1 MIKAVLSL
9 QKQTDFFSKII
20 NLTFKSIVQSCALV
34 VNNLN
39 RGVILGNNESNQHMG
54 GIIYGHKG
62 AFWGGIWAVVAGVL
76 LHLPMYFKAADVG
89 YRLAGTPMD
98 LPMQVGM
105 ILIVAGMVFTVY
117 GLLPD
122 NKKAHTEALD
132 LKVRALDDA
141 PIRGSHIALLL
152 VMAAAVTIDVMKPTT
167 LSFVIPG
174 MTAEYGLKSP
184 LNPNGSVSAAL
195 LPLSGIT
202 GTVLGSFLW
211 GWLGDRIG
219 RRASILLAA
228 VSFIGTSICGSMP
241 TYAMNVFMCFV
252 MGFGVGGML
261 PIMYTIMAETIP
273 ARHRGWI
280 MVLIGGDVV
289 GAYILT
295 SWLAA
300 ELVPVSSWRILWLI
314 GLPTGVFLIFL
325 NRWIPESPRYLL
337 MHGRTEEAK
346 AVMKRFGAKVVEQT
360 SSKLKVEKGVK
371 DRMSQLFQPPFSF
384 ITIAVL
390 LLALGVG
397 LVSFGF
403 QLWIPSNLQK
413 MGFTEAEA
421 NYMLRDSALIGFPLN
436 FLIAWLYGFWSS
448 KRTLILLSGLTALSL
463 IGFALAGPAI
473 ASNQTLLYALLIMPI
488 WGISSIVSVLSAYCV
503 EIYPTRLRSRGSGLG
518 AGFSKAGGVL
528 IIGLVTISVAPPS
541 IMGTALIG
549 AIPMALAAL
558 ALILFGIET
567 QKRRLE
573 DITKQQFENWPFQMV
588 KKNN

>member
-1 MIKAVLSL
+1 MNRDRTTTTNRSG
-9 QKQTDFFSKII
+9 
-20 NLTFKSIVQSCALV
+20 AL
-34 VNNLN
+34 
-39 RGVILGNNESNQHMG
+39 G
-54 GIIYGHKG
+54 GIIYAHKG
-62 AFWGGIWAVVAGVL
+62 AFWSGIWAVIIGVL
-76 LHLPMYFKAADVG
+76 LHLPMYLKAQERG
-89 YRLAGTPMD
+89 YRLVGTPMD
-98 LPMQVGM
+98 MPMMIGM
-105 ILIVAGMVFTVY
+105 VLIVIGLGLTLY
-117 GLLPD
+117 GILPKSRD
-122 NKKAHTEALD
+122 NTD
-132 LKVRALDDA
+132 IMNLKVRALDDA
-141 PIRGSHIALLL
+141 SISMPHIALLF

-174 MTAEYGLKSP
+174 MTEEYGLKSP
-184 LNPNGSVSAAL
+184 LNPGGSMPAAI
-195 LPLSGIT
+195 LPFAGIT
-202 GTVLGSFLW
+202 GTVIGSFLW
-211 GWLGDRIG
+211 GWMGDRIG

-252 MGFGVGGML
+252 MGLGVGGML

-300 ELVPVSSWRILWLI
+300 ELVPVYSWRILWLI
-314 GLPTGVFLIFL
+314 GLPTGVILILL

-337 MHGRTEEAK
+337 MHGYNEEAK
-346 AVMKRFGAKVVEQT
+346 NVMKRYGAKIIKDTT
-360 SSKLKVEKGVK
+360 SKIQVEKNVR
-371 DRMSQLFQPPFSF
+371 DRIIQLFQPPYLK
-384 ITIAVL
+384 ITSAVM

-436 FLIAWLYGFWSS
+436 FLVAWLYGFWSS
-448 KRTLILLSGLTALSL
+448 KRTLILLSGFTAVSL
-463 IGFALAGPAI
+463 LGFAFAGDAI
-473 ASNQTLLYALLIMPI
+473 ADNQVLLYSLLVMPI
-488 WGISSIVSVLSAYCV
+488 WGISSVVAVLSAYCV

-528 IIGLVTISVAPPS
+528 IIGLVALSVAPPS
-541 IMGTALIG
+541 IIGTALIG
-549 AIPMALAAL
+549 AVPMGLAAL
-558 ALILFGIET
+558 TLSYFGVET
-567 QKRRLE
+567 HKRQLE
-573 DITKQQFENWPFQMV
+573 EITAEQITQWGLQPETTLRDNG
-588 KKNN
+588 

>member
-1 MIKAVLSL
+1 MGSDGENKYL
-9 QKQTDFFSKII
+9 
-20 NLTFKSIVQSCALV
+20 
-34 VNNLN
+34 
-39 RGVILGNNESNQHMG
+39 G

-62 AFWGGIWAVVAGVL
+62 AFWGGIWAVIIGVL
-76 LHLPMYFKAADVG
+76 LHLPMYLKASDVG
-89 YRLAGTPMD
+89 YRLVGTPMD
-98 LPMQVGM
+98 LPMQIGM
-105 ILIVAGMVFTVY
+105 FLIVAGMILTIY
-117 GLLPD
+117 GLLPS
-122 NKKAHTEALD
+122 KEETELEVLN
-132 LKVRALDDA
+132 LKIRTLDDA

-174 MTAEYGLKSP
+174 MTEEYGLKSP
-184 LNPNGSVSAAL
+184 LNPGGSVPAAL
-195 LPLSGIT
+195 LPLSGII

-300 ELVPVSSWRILWLI
+300 ELVPVYSWRILWLI

-325 NRWIPESPRYLL
+325 NRWIPESPRYLM
-337 MHGRTEEAK
+337 MHGRSEEAK
-346 AVMKRFGAKVVEQT
+346 AVMQRFGAKVVEDT
-360 SSKLKVEKGVK
+360 SSKLNVEKGVT
-371 DRMSQLFQPPFSF
+371 DRMIQLFQPPFSF
-384 ITIAVL
+384 ITMAVL

-436 FLIAWLYGFWSS
+436 FLVAWLYGFWSS
-448 KRTLILLSGLTALSL
+448 KRTLIILSGLTAISL
-463 IGFALAGPAI
+463 VTFAFVGETV

-541 IMGTALIG
+541 IVGTALIG
-549 AIPMALAAL
+549 AIPMTIAAFALL
-558 ALILFGIET
+558 FFGIET
-567 QKRRLE
+567 HKRRLE
-573 DITKQQFENWPFQMV
+573 DITAQQFENWSFQPAQ
-588 KKNN
+588 KNK

>member
-1 MIKAVLSL
+1 MNSD
-9 QKQTDFFSKII
+9 TSY
-20 NLTFKSIVQSCALV
+20 QSWA
-34 VNNLN
+34 
-39 RGVILGNNESNQHMG
+39 
-54 GIIYGHKG
+54 GITYGHKG
-62 AFWGGIWAVVAGVL
+62 AFWSGIWAVTLGVI
-76 LHLPMYFKAADVG
+76 LHLPMYVKAHDVG
-89 YRLAGTPMD
+89 YHLAGTPMD
-98 LPMQVGM
+98 LPMKIGMALIVLGM
-105 ILIVAGMVFTVY
+105 ILTLY
-117 GLLPD
+117 GLLPQK
-122 NKKAHTEALD
+122 NKADPDILN
-132 LKVRALDDA
+132 LKVCALDDA

-174 MTAEYGLKSP
+174 MTEEYGLKSP
-184 LNPNGSVSAAL
+184 LNPDGTVPAAL
-195 LPLSGIT
+195 LPLSGII
-202 GTVLGSFLW
+202 GTVIGSFLW

-241 TYAMNVFMCFV
+241 TFTMNVFMCFI

-300 ELVPVSSWRILWLI
+300 ELVPIYSWRILWLI
-314 GLPTGVFLIFL
+314 GLPTGIFLIFL

-337 MHGRTEEAK
+337 TQGRNEEAK
-346 AVMKRFGAKVVEQT
+346 AVMRRFGANIVEDK

-371 DRMSQLFQPPFSF
+371 DRMIQLFQPPFGY
-384 ITIAVL
+384 ITAAVL

-403 QLWIPSNLQK
+403 QLWIPTNLQK

-436 FLIAWLYGFWSS
+436 FLIAWLYGFWNS
-448 KRTLILLSGLTALSL
+448 KRTLILLSGVTAASL
-463 IGFALAGPAI
+463 IGFSLVGEAI

-528 IIGLVTISVAPPS
+528 IIGLVAISVAPPS
-541 IMGTALIG
+541 IAGTALIG

-558 ALILFGIET
+558 ALVLFGVET
-567 QKRRLE
+567 HKRQLE
-573 DITKQQFENWPFQMV
+573 DITVQQLKNWSLQPV
-588 KKNN
+588 EKEK

>member
-1 MIKAVLSL
+1 MES
-9 QKQTDFFSKII
+9 DS
-20 NLTFKSIVQSCALV
+20 SYQSW
-34 VNNLN
+34 
-39 RGVILGNNESNQHMG
+39 E
-54 GIIYGHKG
+54 GITYGHKG
-62 AFWGGIWAVVAGVL
+62 AFWAGIWAVTIGVI
-76 LHLPMYFKAADVG
+76 LHLPMYIKAHDVG
-89 YRLAGTPMD
+89 YRLVGTPMD
-98 LPMQVGM
+98 MPMKIGM
-105 ILIVAGMVFTVY
+105 ILIILGMILTLY
-117 GLLPD
+117 GLLP
-122 NKKAHTEALD
+122 KKDIIDPDILN

-141 PIRGSHIALLL
+141 PIRGQHVALLL

-174 MTAEYGLKSP
+174 MTEEYGLKSP
-184 LNPNGSVSAAL
+184 LNPDGTVPAAL

-241 TYAMNVFMCFV
+241 TFAMNVFMCFI

-300 ELVPVSSWRILWLI
+300 ELVPVYSWRILWLI
-314 GLPTGVFLIFL
+314 GLPTGIFLIFL

-337 MHGRTEEAK
+337 TQGRNKEAK
-346 AVMKRFGAKVVEQT
+346 AVMRRFGAKIIEDQT
-360 SSKLKVEKGVK
+360 SKLKVESGVK
-371 DRMSQLFQPPFSF
+371 DRMIQLFQPPFSY
-384 ITIAVL
+384 ITAAVL

-463 IGFALAGPAI
+463 FGFTLAGDAI

-528 IIGLVTISVAPPS
+528 IIGLVAISVAPPS
-541 IMGTALIG
+541 IAGTALTG
-549 AIPMALAAL
+549 AVPMALAAL
-558 ALILFGIET
+558 ALVFFGIET
-567 QKRRLE
+567 HKRQLE
-573 DITKQQFENWPFQMV
+573 DITAEQLKRWSFQTERGE
-588 KKNN
+588 

>member
-1 MIKAVLSL
+1 MDLDS
-9 QKQTDFFSKII
+9 SY
-20 NLTFKSIVQSCALV
+20 QSW
-34 VNNLN
+34 
-39 RGVILGNNESNQHMG
+39 G
-54 GIIYGHKG
+54 GITYGHKG
-62 AFWGGIWAVVAGVL
+62 AFRAGIWAVTIGVI
-76 LHLPMYFKAADVG
+76 LHLPMYLKAHDAG

-98 LPMQVGM
+98 LSMQIGMVLIVVGM
-105 ILIVAGMVFTVY
+105 IFTLY
-117 GLLPD
+117 GLLPRND
-122 NKKAHTEALD
+122 ETDPEVLK

-174 MTAEYGLKSP
+174 MTEEYGLKSP
-184 LNPNGSVSAAL
+184 LNPGGTIPAAL

-241 TYAMNVFMCFV
+241 TYAMNVFMCFI

-300 ELVPVSSWRILWLI
+300 ELVPIYSWRILWLI
-314 GLPTGVFLIFL
+314 GLPTGIFLIFL

-337 MHGRTEEAK
+337 TQGRNAEAK
-346 AVMKRFGAKVVEQT
+346 AVMKRFGAKIVEDK

-371 DRMSQLFQPPFSF
+371 DRMIQLFQPPFSY
-384 ITIAVL
+384 ITLAVL

-448 KRTLILLSGLTALSL
+448 KRTLVLLSGLTALSL
-463 IGFALAGPAI
+463 IGFSLAGEAI
-473 ASNQTLLYALLIMPI
+473 ASSQILLYALLVMPI
-488 WGISSIVSVLSAYCV
+488 WGISSIVAVLSAYCV

-528 IIGLVTISVAPPS
+528 IIGLVAISVAPPS
-541 IMGTALIG
+541 IAGTALIG
-549 AIPMALAAL
+549 AIPMALAAI
-558 ALILFGIET
+558 ALILYGVET
-567 QKRRLE
+567 HKRQLE
-573 DITKQQFENWPFQMV
+573 DITVEQLKNWSLQPE
-588 KKNN
+588 KGE

>member
-1 MIKAVLSL
+1 MNSDSL
-9 QKQTDFFSKII
+9 HQP
-20 NLTFKSIVQSCALV
+20 L
-34 VNNLN
+34 
-39 RGVILGNNESNQHMG
+39 RGIT
-54 GIIYGHKG
+54 YGHKG
-62 AFWGGIWAVVAGVL
+62 AFWTGIWAVTIGVF
-76 LHLPMYFKAADVG
+76 LHLPMYLKAHDVG
-89 YRLAGTPMD
+89 YHLVGIPMDTPMKI
-98 LPMQVGM
+98 GM
-105 ILIVAGMVFTVY
+105 ILIVIGMILTLY
-117 GLLPD
+117 GLLP
-122 NKKAHTEALD
+122 KKGEINPEILN

-141 PIRGSHIALLL
+141 PIRGSHVALLL

-174 MTAEYGLKSP
+174 MTEEYGLKSP
-184 LNPNGSVSAAL
+184 LNPDGSIPAAL

-241 TYAMNVFMCFV
+241 TFAMNVFMCFV
-252 MGFGVGGML
+252 MGLGVGGML

-300 ELVPVSSWRILWLI
+300 ELVPVYSWRILWLI
-314 GLPTGVFLIFL
+314 GLPTGIFLIFL

-337 MHGRTEEAK
+337 THGRNAEAK
-346 AVMKRFGAKVVEQT
+346 AVMKRFGAKIIEDK
-360 SSKLKVEKGVK
+360 SSKLTVEKGVK
-371 DRMSQLFQPPFSF
+371 DRMSQLFQPPFSY
-384 ITIAVL
+384 ITAAVL

-436 FLIAWLYGFWSS
+436 FLVAWLYGFWSS
-448 KRTLILLSGLTALSL
+448 KHTLILLSGLTAASL
-463 IGFALAGPAI
+463 IGFSVAGEAI
-473 ASNQTLLYALLIMPI
+473 ASNQLLLYALLIMPI

-528 IIGLVTISVAPPS
+528 IIGLVAISVAPPS
-541 IMGTALIG
+541 IVGTSLIG
-549 AIPMALAAL
+549 AVPMVMAAIALV
-558 ALILFGIET
+558 LFGVET
-567 QKRRLE
+567 HKRQLE
-573 DITKQQFENWPFQMV
+573 DITVEQLKNWSFQPV
-588 KKNN
+588 DRGE